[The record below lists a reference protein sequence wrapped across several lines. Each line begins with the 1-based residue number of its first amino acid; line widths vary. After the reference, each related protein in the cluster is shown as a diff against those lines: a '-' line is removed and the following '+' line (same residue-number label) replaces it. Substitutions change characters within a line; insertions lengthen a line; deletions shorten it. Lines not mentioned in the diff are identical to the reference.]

1 MPTVLIL
8 GATSDMALAIARTF
22 AKNNYAVQLAAR
34 NTSRLTAFQT
44 DLQLR
49 HNVTCTLHNF
59 DALQYNT
66 HAAFFEQLPV
76 QPDITVCVFGVME
89 DEDVAYND
97 WSVAERM
104 INSNFTGAVSI
115 LTVVAKHYQAAKRG
129 CIAGISSVAGERGR
143 QSKLIYGSS
152 KAAFTAYLD
161 GLRNKL
167 FKDNVHVVTVK
178 PGFVYTKMTESLQL
192 PAMLTAKPEEVG
204 EAVYNAVQ
212 KKTNTVYVRWMWR
225 WIMLIIKNIPEFQ
238 FKKMKL

>member
-22 AKNNYAVQLAAR
+22 AKNKYAVQLAAR
-34 NTSRLTAFQT
+34 DTSRLTAFQT

-49 HNVTCTLHNF
+49 HNVTCTLHAF

-66 HAAFFEQLPV
+66 HAAFFDQLPV
-76 QPDITVCVFGVME
+76 KPEVTICVFGVME
-89 DEDVAYND
+89 DEELAYND

-115 LTVVAKHYQAAKRG
+115 LTVAAKYYQSVKSG

-167 FKDNVHVVTVK
+167 FNDNVHVVTVK
-178 PGFVYTKMTESLQL
+178 PGFVYTRMTESLQL
-192 PAMLTAKPEEVG
+192 PAVLTASPEEVG
-204 EAVYNAVQ
+204 NAVYNAVQ

-225 WIMLIIKNIPEFQ
+225 WIMLIIRNIPEFQ